1 MKHKKLITSLIL
13 ILLIIIIAIC
23 LISFFNKNKQQNTQQ
38 NTQQFTQM
46 QNSENQNKEEGG
58 MQKNKIQKEQT
69 TTLSSNSEVKSAL
82 TENIELHTTYYL
94 SEVYVEENQFIEK
107 DGNILKY
114 TNGTYLTAPYDCY
127 ITELNIPE
135 TKGQCLNSHYIQV
148 ESKNIL
154 SVSMQVD
161 ETQISKV
168 NIGKEATIEVTAID
182 KKYTGYVTNIGSIA
196 SNGKFEITIEFENDG
211 NTMVGMTS
219 KVEMTI

>member
-38 NTQQFTQM
+38 FTQM
-46 QNSENQNKEEGG
+46 QNSESQNKEEGG
-58 MQKNKIQKEQT
+58 RQKNKIQKEQT

-94 SEVYVEENQFIEK
+94 SEVYVEENQFVEK
-107 DGNILKY
+107 GGNILKY

-135 TKGQCLNSHYIQV
+135 TKGQCLNNHYIQV
-148 ESKNIL
+148 ESKNML

-196 SNGKFEITIEFENDG
+196 SNGTFEVTIEFENDG

>member
-38 NTQQFTQM
+38 FTQM
-46 QNSENQNKEEGG
+46 QNSESQNKEEGG
-58 MQKNKIQKEQT
+58 RQKNKIQKEQT

-94 SEVYVEENQFIEK
+94 SEVYVEENQFVK
-107 DGNILKY
+107 KGGNILKY

>member
-38 NTQQFTQM
+38 FTQM
-46 QNSENQNKEEGG
+46 QNSESQNKEEGG
-58 MQKNKIQKEQT
+58 RQKNKIQKEQT

-94 SEVYVEENQFIEK
+94 SEVYVEENQFVEK

-135 TKGQCLNSHYIQV
+135 TKGQCLNNHYIQV
-148 ESKNIL
+148 ESKNML

-196 SNGKFEITIEFENDG
+196 SNGTFEVTIEFENDG

>member
-38 NTQQFTQM
+38 FTQM
-46 QNSENQNKEEGG
+46 QNSESQNKEEGG
-58 MQKNKIQKEQT
+58 RQKNKIQKEQT

-94 SEVYVEENQFIEK
+94 SEVYVEENQFVEK
-107 DGNILKY
+107 GGNILKY

-135 TKGQCLNSHYIQV
+135 TKWQCLNNHYIQV
-148 ESKNIL
+148 ESKNML

-196 SNGKFEITIEFENDG
+196 SNGTFEVTIEFENDG

>member
-38 NTQQFTQM
+38 FTQM
-46 QNSENQNKEEGG
+46 QNSESQNKEEGG
-58 MQKNKIQKEQT
+58 RQKNKIQKEQT

-94 SEVYVEENQFIEK
+94 SEVYVEENQFVEK

-148 ESKNIL
+148 ESKNML

-161 ETQISKV
+161 ETQIGKV
-168 NIGKEATIEVTAID
+168 SIGKEATIEVTAID

>member
-38 NTQQFTQM
+38 FTQM
-46 QNSENQNKEEGG
+46 QNSESQNKEEGG
-58 MQKNKIQKEQT
+58 RQKNKIQKEQT

-94 SEVYVEENQFIEK
+94 SEVYVEENQFVEK
-107 DGNILKY
+107 GGNILKY

-135 TKGQCLNSHYIQV
+135 TKGQCLNNHYIQV
-148 ESKNIL
+148 ESKNML

-182 KKYTGYVTNIGSIA
+182 KKYIGYVTNVGSIA
-196 SNGKFEITIEFENDG
+196 SNGKFEVTIEFENDG

>member
-38 NTQQFTQM
+38 FTQM
-46 QNSENQNKEEGG
+46 QNSESQNKEEGG
-58 MQKNKIQKEQT
+58 SQKNKIQKEQT

-94 SEVYVEENQFIEK
+94 SEVYVEENQFVEK

-114 TNGTYLTAPYDCY
+114 TNGTNLTAPYDCY

-135 TKGQCLNSHYIQV
+135 TKGQCLNNHYIQV
-148 ESKNIL
+148 ESTNML

-161 ETQISKV
+161 ETQIGKV
-168 NIGKEATIEVTAID
+168 SIGKEATIEVTAID
-182 KKYTGYVTNIGSIA
+182 KKYVGYVTNVGSIA
-196 SNGKFEITIEFENDG
+196 SNGKFEVTIEFENDG

>member
-38 NTQQFTQM
+38 FTQM
-46 QNSENQNKEEGG
+46 QNSESQNKEEGG
-58 MQKNKIQKEQT
+58 RQKNKIQKEQT

-94 SEVYVEENQFIEK
+94 SEVYVEENQFVEK

-135 TKGQCLNSHYIQV
+135 TKGQCLNNHYIQV
-148 ESKNIL
+148 ESKNML

-161 ETQISKV
+161 ETQIGKV
-168 NIGKEATIEVTAID
+168 SIGKEATIEVTAID

-196 SNGKFEITIEFENDG
+196 SNGTFEVTIEFENDG

>member
-38 NTQQFTQM
+38 FTQM
-46 QNSENQNKEEGG
+46 QNSESQNKEEGG
-58 MQKNKIQKEQT
+58 RQKNKIQKEQT

-94 SEVYVEENQFIEK
+94 SEVYVEENQFVEK

-114 TNGTYLTAPYDCY
+114 TNGTNLTAPYDCY

-135 TKGQCLNSHYIQV
+135 TKGQCLNNHYIQV
-148 ESKNIL
+148 ESKNML

-161 ETQISKV
+161 ETQIGKV
-168 NIGKEATIEVTAID
+168 SIGKEATIEVTAID
-182 KKYTGYVTNIGSIA
+182 KKYVGYVTNVGSIA
-196 SNGKFEITIEFENDG
+196 SNGKFEVTIEFENDG

>member
-38 NTQQFTQM
+38 FTQM
-46 QNSENQNKEEGG
+46 QNSESQNKEEGG
-58 MQKNKIQKEQT
+58 RQKNKIQKEQT

-94 SEVYVEENQFIEK
+94 SEVYVEENQFVEK

-114 TNGTYLTAPYDCY
+114 TNGTNLTAPYDCY

-135 TKGQCLNSHYIQV
+135 TKGQCLNNHYIQV
-148 ESKNIL
+148 ESTNML

-161 ETQISKV
+161 ETQIGKV
-168 NIGKEATIEVTAID
+168 SIGKEATIEVTAID
-182 KKYTGYVTNIGSIA
+182 KKYVGYVTNVGSIA
-196 SNGKFEITIEFENDG
+196 SNGKFEVTIEFENDG

>member
-1 MKHKKLITSLIL
+1 M
-13 ILLIIIIAIC
+13 
-23 LISFFNKNKQQNTQQ
+23 
-38 NTQQFTQM
+38 
-46 QNSENQNKEEGG
+46 
-58 MQKNKIQKEQT
+58 
-69 TTLSSNSEVKSAL
+69 
-82 TENIELHTTYYL
+82 
-94 SEVYVEENQFIEK
+94 
-107 DGNILKY
+107 
-114 TNGTYLTAPYDCY
+114 P
-127 ITELNIPE
+127 
-135 TKGQCLNSHYIQV
+135 NSHYIQV

>member
-38 NTQQFTQM
+38 FTQM
-46 QNSENQNKEEGG
+46 QNSESQNKEEGG
-58 MQKNKIQKEQT
+58 RQKNKIQKEQT

-94 SEVYVEENQFIEK
+94 SEVYVEENQFVEK

>member
-38 NTQQFTQM
+38 FAQM
-46 QNSENQNKEEGG
+46 QNSESQNKEERGR
-58 MQKNKIQKEQT
+58 QKNKIQKEQT

-94 SEVYVEENQFIEK
+94 SEVYVEENQFVEK
-107 DGNILKY
+107 GGNILKY

-135 TKGQCLNSHYIQV
+135 TKGQCLNNHYIQV
-148 ESKNIL
+148 ESKNML

-161 ETQISKV
+161 ETQIGKV
-168 NIGKEATIEVTAID
+168 SIGKEATIEVTAID

-196 SNGKFEITIEFENDG
+196 SNGTFEVTIEFENDG

-219 KVEMTI
+219 KVEITI

>member
-38 NTQQFTQM
+38 FTQM
-46 QNSENQNKEEGG
+46 QNSESQNKEEGG
-58 MQKNKIQKEQT
+58 RQKNKIQKEQT

-94 SEVYVEENQFIEK
+94 SEVYVEENQFVEK
-107 DGNILKY
+107 GGNILKY
-114 TNGTYLTAPYDCY
+114 TNGTNLTAPYDCY

-135 TKGQCLNSHYIQV
+135 TKGQCLNNHYIQV
-148 ESKNIL
+148 ESKNML

-161 ETQISKV
+161 ETQIGKV

-182 KKYTGYVTNIGSIA
+182 KKYIGYVTNVGSIA
-196 SNGKFEITIEFENDG
+196 SNGKFEVTIEFENDG

>member
-1 MKHKKLITSLIL
+1 
-13 ILLIIIIAIC
+13 
-23 LISFFNKNKQQNTQQ
+23 
-38 NTQQFTQM
+38 M
-46 QNSENQNKEEGG
+46 QNSESQNKEEGG
-58 MQKNKIQKEQT
+58 RQKNKIQKEQT

-94 SEVYVEENQFIEK
+94 SEVYVEENQFVEK
-107 DGNILKY
+107 GGNILKY

-135 TKGQCLNSHYIQV
+135 TKGQCLNNHYIQV
-148 ESKNIL
+148 ESKNML

-161 ETQISKV
+161 ETQIGKV
-168 NIGKEATIEVTAID
+168 SIGKEATIEVTAID

-196 SNGKFEITIEFENDG
+196 SNGTFEVTIEFENDG

>member
-38 NTQQFTQM
+38 FTQM
-46 QNSENQNKEEGG
+46 QNSESQNKEEGG
-58 MQKNKIQKEQT
+58 RQKNKIQKEQT

-94 SEVYVEENQFIEK
+94 SEVYVEENQFVEK
-107 DGNILKY
+107 GGNILKH

-135 TKGQCLNSHYIQV
+135 TKGQCLNNHYIQV
-148 ESKNIL
+148 ESKNML

-161 ETQISKV
+161 ETQIGKV
-168 NIGKEATIEVTAID
+168 SIGKEATIEVTAID

-196 SNGKFEITIEFENDG
+196 SNGTFEVTIEFENDG

>member
-38 NTQQFTQM
+38 FTQM
-46 QNSENQNKEEGG
+46 QNSESQNKEEGG
-58 MQKNKIQKEQT
+58 RQKNKIQKEQT

-94 SEVYVEENQFIEK
+94 SEVYVEENQFVEK

-135 TKGQCLNSHYIQV
+135 TKGQCLNNHYIQV
-148 ESKNIL
+148 ESKNML

-161 ETQISKV
+161 ETQIGKV
-168 NIGKEATIEVTAID
+168 SIGKEATIEVTAID
-182 KKYTGYVTNIGSIA
+182 KKYIGYVTNVGSIA
-196 SNGKFEITIEFENDG
+196 SNGKFEVTIEFENDG

>member
-38 NTQQFTQM
+38 FAQM
-46 QNSENQNKEEGG
+46 QNSESQNKEERGR
-58 MQKNKIQKEQT
+58 QKNKIQKEQT

-94 SEVYVEENQFIEK
+94 SEVYVEENQFVEK
-107 DGNILKY
+107 GGNILKY

-135 TKGQCLNSHYIQV
+135 TKGQCLNNHYIQA
-148 ESKNIL
+148 ESKNML

-161 ETQISKV
+161 ETQIGKV
-168 NIGKEATIEVTAID
+168 SIGKEATIEVTAID

-196 SNGKFEITIEFENDG
+196 SNGTFEVTIEFENDG

>member
-38 NTQQFTQM
+38 FTQM
-46 QNSENQNKEEGG
+46 QNSESQNKEEGG
-58 MQKNKIQKEQT
+58 RQKNKIQKEQT

-94 SEVYVEENQFIEK
+94 SEVYVEENQFVEK

-135 TKGQCLNSHYIQV
+135 TKGQCLNNHYIQV
-148 ESKNIL
+148 ESKNML

-182 KKYTGYVTNIGSIA
+182 KKYIGYVTNVGSIA
-196 SNGKFEITIEFENDG
+196 SNGKFEVTIEFENDG